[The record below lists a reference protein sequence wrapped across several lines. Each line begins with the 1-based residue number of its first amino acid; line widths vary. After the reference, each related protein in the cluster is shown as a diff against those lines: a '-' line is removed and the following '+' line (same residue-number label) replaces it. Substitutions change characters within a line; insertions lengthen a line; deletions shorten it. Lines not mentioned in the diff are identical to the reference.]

1 MADPTLLE
9 RIQPCLLDRLTDDEP
24 DNPRESRTARV
35 ISPARY
41 RDAVMRDL
49 RWLFN
54 TSSRLDPEELADF
67 PEVARSVIS
76 YGIRD
81 LCGRVSTSLDVSE
94 LERELTEA
102 VLRFEPRIL
111 PESVRVRAIS
121 QANYNSPSVLSFE
134 ISAELWANPLP
145 EHLFIKTEIDLE
157 TGHCRL

>member
-1 MADPTLLE
+1 MAETTLLE

-24 DNPRESRTARV
+24 DNPRESRVSRV

-54 TSSRLDPEELADF
+54 TSSRLESAELEDF
-67 PEVARSVIS
+67 PEVARSVLS
-76 YGIRD
+76 YGMRD
-81 LCGRVSTSLDVSE
+81 LCGRISTSLDVSS
-94 LERELTEA
+94 LEREMTEA

-111 PESVRVRAIS
+111 PESVRVRAVS
-121 QANYNSPSVLSFE
+121 HANANSPSVLSFE

-157 TGHCRL
+157 TGHCKI